1 MLRLLPGVVVQK
13 QMSLRGMTVLYR
25 IKPDLLARLIKS
37 TTIGPLM
44 PPHASLNP
52 RYSLDSY
59 LSCFLQDPDR
69 SQIYDY
75 CDLTLQHIS
84 ICRQFLSLLD
94 GSIAVDLQS

>member
-13 QMSLRGMTVLYR
+13 QMSMRGMSILYR
-25 IKPDLLARLIKS
+25 IKPDLLAGLIKS

-52 RYSLDSY
+52 RYSLDDY
-59 LSCFLQDPDR
+59 LSGFLQDPDR
-69 SQIYDY
+69 SQIYY
-75 CDLTLQHIS
+75 CDPTIQHIS

-94 GSIAVDLQS
+94 GSIALDLQS